1 MNTQLMKQT
10 SFTQHSKVFEND
22 MILVVSVSDYV
33 RLDALVTHNVHLFI
47 SNKSAQPR
55 ALVIRHVLNALL
67 SC

>member
-1 MNTQLMKQT
+1 MRLMEQT
-10 SFTQHSKVFEND
+10 SFTQNSKVFED
-22 MILVVSVSDYV
+22 DVILVVSVSDFV

-55 ALVIRHVLNALL
+55 ALVIRRVLNAVL